1 MEIGP
6 DLIIPD
12 SELKFTFLH
21 ASGPGGQNINKIESA
36 VQLRFNVV
44 DSPSLPAD
52 VKGRL
57 IKLAGFRMTQAGEL
71 IIEARRFRSQ
81 DKNREEAKK
90 RLGTLI
96 QKALLAP
103 KKRRATQ
110 PALAAKL
117 RRLDAKKR
125 HGMIKRSRQV
135 PPPNDE

>member
-1 MEIGP
+1 
-6 DLIIPD
+6 LIIPD
-12 SELKFTFLH
+12 RELRFTFLH
-21 ASGPGGQNINKIESA
+21 SSGPGGQNVNKIESA

-57 IKLAGFRMTQAGEL
+57 IKLAGFRMTHAGEL
-71 IIEARRFRSQ
+71 VIEAKRYRSQ

-110 PALAAKL
+110 TALAAKL

-135 PPPNDE
+135 PPPDDE